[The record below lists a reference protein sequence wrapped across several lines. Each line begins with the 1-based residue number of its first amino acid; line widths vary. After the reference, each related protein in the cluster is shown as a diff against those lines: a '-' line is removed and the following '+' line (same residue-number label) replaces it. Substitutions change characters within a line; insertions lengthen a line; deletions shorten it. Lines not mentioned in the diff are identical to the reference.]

1 MAQSKQGTPSIRDIL
16 FLDRLITGP
25 IVNLMYWAGLAVIV
39 LSGFS
44 GIGAVIG
51 VAIGGGVMEWLLILP
66 AIAIGLVVM
75 LILIAIWRGFCEFY
89 LVVFRISE
97 DLRALRAIEEDEARR
112 DVARDQTRTERRFPP
127 NP

>member
-1 MAQSKQGTPSIRDIL
+1 MANKSAPSIRDIL

-25 IVNLMYWAGLAVIV
+25 IVNLMYWAGLGVIV

-51 VAIGGGVMEWLLILP
+51 VAIGEGVMGWLLALP
-66 AIAIGLVVM
+66 ALAIGLVM
-75 LILIAIWRGFCEFY
+75 MIILIAIWRGFCEFY

-97 DLRALRAIEEDEARR
+97 DLRALRRIEEDEAQR
-112 DVARDQTRTERRFPP
+112 DISRDQSRYERRFPP